1 MIGLLLPRI
10 EFSGRV
16 SRSEFWREI
25 ALSIVWTPIVIM
37 AVGLLAKEATIAT
50 EGLAGTGL
58 SATSLASLTLFAIGT
73 RNMVATLGV
82 IKRRMNDR
90 GYGESGLLKVFW
102 PAIAGLVLLP
112 FAAVIPLLLAMLPI
126 TVMLQ
131 FFLLARTASDLL
143 FGSSHDATPSG
154 TVIPAE
160 EVQVM
165 WQEVSGKLAEVAPS
179 AADFTDKLLTRVNE
193 SFADAGKALSAAKA
207 PPAQQPRVRGSGR
220 KSPRPAPP
228 QLPPSRQTSP
238 VRATRRPPRSGR
250 TTWLGDLLAGPWR

>member
-37 AVGLLAKEATIAT
+37 AVGVLVKESLVATQ
-50 EGLAGTGL
+50 GLAGTGL
-58 SATSLASLTLFAIGT
+58 SGTSWASLTLFALGT

-90 GYGESGLLKVFW
+90 GYGEAGLLKVFW
-102 PAIAGLVLLP
+102 PAIACLVLLP
-112 FAAVIPLLLAMLPI
+112 FAAVIPLLLAMLPMA
-126 TVMLQ
+126 VMLQ

-143 FGSSHDATPSG
+143 FGSSHEATVRGTRGTATP
-154 TVIPAE
+154 AD
-160 EVQVM
+160 EVQAM
-165 WQEVSGKLAEVAPS
+165 WQEVSGKLAEVAPWS
-179 AADFTDKLLTRVNE
+179 ADVAGKLLTQVND
-193 SFADAGKALSAAKA
+193 SYAGAARTK
-207 PPAQQPRVRGSGR
+207 PDQPLRPRGSRR
-220 KSPRPAPP
+220 KSPRSAPP
-228 QLPPSRQTSP
+228 QLKPTSQTSP

-250 TTWLGDLLAGPWR
+250 TSWLGDLLAGPWR